1 MFESCKFRIK
11 CVVLKMG
18 TRWPKLKIQKFSK
31 NFPILSRIFGA
42 AAVHF
47 VLALGLEELIIK
59 NERVWKSFRK
69 FQKRRHIGKRYASI
83 EDEILNFEEWPPK
96 KRTESV

>member
-1 MFESCKFRIK
+1 MPEI
-11 CVVLKMG
+11 L
-18 TRWPKLKIQKFSK
+18 
-31 NFPILSRIFGA
+31 PIRFWLEFFSRIFGA

-59 NERVWKSFRK
+59 NESVWKSFRK

>member
-1 MFESCKFRIK
+1 MA
-11 CVVLKMG
+11 
-18 TRWPKLKIQKFSK
+18 TRWPKLRFELEKTRNSTRELLF
-31 NFPILSRIFGA
+31 SRIFGA

-96 KRTESV
+96 KKRTESV

>member
-1 MFESCKFRIK
+1 MFESCKFFLFYPLGGQGI
-11 CVVLKMG
+11 L
-18 TRWPKLKIQKFSK
+18 PEIL
-31 NFPILSRIFGA
+31 PIRFWLEFFSRIFGA

-59 NERVWKSFRK
+59 NESVWKSFRK